1 MEDWAVRGGWLS
13 TLAALLLAGSLVL
26 KLAVH
31 DVSVEGDQ
39 RVTAAALAG
48 SLAGQGYSAAIPRAE
63 VPVVAARRGYCSF
76 TARVLDPHA
85 TYHDTELLK
94 LPRGWSVA
102 YVWRGAA
109 SRTLPRLG
117 PLTEYFIAR
126 ELGRIGLPA
135 ARAPVVMVLLQ
146 PACPPPD
153 AAALGVREAL
163 GRTLAR

>member
-1 MEDWAVRGGWLS
+1 MRGGWLS
-13 TLAALLLAGSLVL
+13 TLAALVLAGSLAL

-39 RVTAAALAG
+39 RVTAAALAD
-48 SLAGQGYSAAIPRAE
+48 SLAEKGYSADVPRAE
-63 VPVVAARRGYCSF
+63 VPVVAAKRGNCSF
-76 TARVLDPHA
+76 TARVLDPHGI
-85 TYHDTELLK
+85 YHDTELLK

-102 YVWRGAA
+102 YVWRGTV
-109 SRTLPRLG
+109 SQSLPRLR
-117 PLTEYFIAR
+117 PLTEYYIAR

-153 AAALGVREAL
+153 PAALEVLETL
-163 GRTLAR
+163 GRTVAR